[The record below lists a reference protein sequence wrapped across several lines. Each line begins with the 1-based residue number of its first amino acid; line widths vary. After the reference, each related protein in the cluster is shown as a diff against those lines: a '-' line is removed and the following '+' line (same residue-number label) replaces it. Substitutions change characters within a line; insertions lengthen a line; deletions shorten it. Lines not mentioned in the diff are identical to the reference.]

1 MLRSTLLALVLI
13 GAPARAA
20 EPGGQTVRVDPGPN
34 RFDTLTLAARLR
46 ESGRLDEAVSVLAG
60 ATQDPADRDAAGPA
74 LRDLLLAHPPRSA
87 WATAYAAA
95 LETEPVGRDRR
106 LRVHALLA
114 DARHPDPRVR
124 ARAAEG
130 LDALLAADKGD
141 IELRLA
147 VIEAHLRAGRPAQA
161 QAVAKAGG
169 TNARLR
175 TGQVLALIA
184 QGRIDD
190 AIDYDRELVPG
201 ACAATRAPV
210 PCAMGLVDAGHPEA
224 ALTSLR
230 GALGRRDQR
239 APGDRAAIFAA
250 IARIEELR
258 GERAA
263 ALAAWKEA
271 HRLAPDDVLILDGTA
286 LGLVASGQAWAARQ
300 LVGPPEGCGA
310 AARCLA
316 RTVEA
321 ARLATSVDPGAPGAA
336 TDAALEAARRLDP
349 LHPTVARSIAHWHI
363 SRGRPADALQALA
376 AVWESAAADVN
387 VIATQAWAADVAR
400 EPDRAVLAWRR
411 HLSTVQRPAD
421 WERALERMAAVH
433 VQQAEADKARGDLG
447 AAVDAYRIAVAADPR
462 RIDRLQGLGGVLWQA
477 GDLPGAERVYRLAW
491 AQRPQDLDSTRG
503 LVALLRLLGQTGE
516 AARVLQLSGVQ
527 DEALAELEAALEV
540 DALTADARASL
551 AAGRTGE
558 ALARY
563 AALLEMYPGRPGLL
577 HAQADAL
584 LIAERPSEAAAA
596 YARAAAL
603 SPGDPWLP
611 LGEVRA
617 WIAAGDLIRARAR
630 LAAVPATDD
639 AAVQREIAALERA
652 LARAEA
658 AAALSAGDAETA
670 IAAYRSL
677 LAEDPADAETAAA
690 LGNLYL
696 SRWQAAPA
704 RAWFDEAL
712 RLDPTRADAARGLV
726 RVELV
731 AGDLDAAEARAAA
744 LVAEQPGPAH
754 LALVGEIER
763 RRAIE
768 GAAAAAARGDTLL
781 AERLLLDAE
790 ELWPEHPELRVA
802 AADLAFAAG
811 DTAGA
816 WRAVT
821 AVLRA
826 HPTDAAAL
834 AAARRMGPPMG
845 RTAEVLA
852 LHERAVAA
860 GAPPWIAAE
869 ADHLRLQ
876 LALDKAVAEAI
887 RGRAAAARIA
897 IEAVQRKSPPRG
909 ARALTAYGDAWAA
922 AGDPARAI
930 AAYELALQQE
940 PGAGAAALGLAR
952 TLQAQGELAGAEDV
966 LAAQFA
972 RTGDAEA
979 GVALAAVQRARG
991 RASAARRTE
1000 ATLRARATE
1009 DGVIL
1014 SGGPAPAPL
1023 PVLLPPGAPPDALA
1037 ASAADPDAP
1046 PTGQPPDTAARGAV
1060 ALDDPSEDPDRRA
1073 TLDASAGFGWV
1084 TRPGAAGE
1092 QFLNAVTAPL
1102 VVAVGFSGPLS
1113 LEAEAVPV
1121 VLDDGL
1127 RRAEG
1132 TAASVGLRAAGGPG
1146 AASLRVGS
1154 SPTGFATD
1162 PYLVWAA
1169 NASMGVGGGFSAG
1182 LETAR
1187 APVTDSLT
1195 AWAGAFDAA
1204 GRPYGRV
1211 VDTHLGG
1218 QLGWGGAGGQSLGA
1232 IGRVGQSAGLGGM
1245 PIVPWWQVLGYGRV
1259 PLEDDAGRQLALAA
1273 EAIVVDHD
1281 VQVDG
1286 FGPGQGAFFTPDRF
1300 WSAMGKLEAGFQ
1312 LEPGSRW
1319 AACIVGGAGPQQ
1331 VRGEPTL
1338 YLGPGL
1344 YLGYTAQAALQ
1355 AALGGRWSLAAHA
1368 AHLGSLGAWGQ
1379 SWGQLQLRHGAP
1391 PAAPSPTVGSGV
1403 HGPPLGPFNGCG
1415 GDWTGW
1421 TP

>member
-1 MLRSTLLALVLI
+1 MLRSTLLAFVLL
-13 GAPARAA
+13 GAPVRAA
-20 EPGGQTVRVDPGPN
+20 EPSGRTVRVDPGPN
-34 RFDTLTLAARLR
+34 RFDSLSLAARLR
-46 ESGRLDEAVSVLAG
+46 EAGRLDEAVAVLAV
-60 ATQDPADRDAAGPA
+60 ATEDPADRDAAGAA
-74 LRDLLLAHPPRSA
+74 LRDVLLAHPPRAA
-87 WATAYAAA
+87 WASAYTAA

-106 LRVHALLA
+106 LRAQALLA

-124 ARAAEG
+124 ARAAEA
-130 LDALLAADKGD
+130 LDGLLAADKGD

-147 VIEAHLRAGRPAQA
+147 VIDAQLRAGRPAQA
-161 QAVAKAGG
+161 QGTAKAGG

-175 TGQVLALIA
+175 TGQVLALVA
-184 QGRIDD
+184 QGRVDD
-190 AIDYDRELVPG
+190 AIAYDRELVPG

-224 ALTSLR
+224 ALMSLR

-239 APGDRAAIFAA
+239 AAADRAAIFAA

-263 ALAAWKEA
+263 ALAAWKDA
-271 HRLAPDDVLILDGTA
+271 HRLAPEDPLILDGTA
-286 LGLVASGQAWAARQ
+286 LSLVASGQAWAARQ
-300 LVGPPEGCGA
+300 LVGPPEACGTA
-310 AARCLA
+310 PRCLA

-321 ARLATSVDPGAPGAA
+321 ARIATSVDPDAPGAG

-349 LHPTVARSIAHWHI
+349 LHPTVARAVAHWHI
-363 SRGRPADALQALA
+363 ARGRPAEALQALA
-376 AVWESAAADVN
+376 AVWESAAADVD
-387 VIATQAWAADVAR
+387 VIATQAWAADAAH
-400 EPDRAVLAWRR
+400 EPGRAVQAWRR
-411 HLSTVQRPAD
+411 HLATVQRPAD
-421 WERALERMAAVH
+421 WARALDRMAAVH
-433 VQQAEADKARGDLG
+433 VQQAEADKARGALG
-447 AAVDAYRIAVAADPR
+447 SAVDAYRVAVAADPT
-462 RIDRLQGLGGVLWQA
+462 RIDRLQGLGGALWQA
-477 GDLPGAERVYRLAW
+477 GDLAGAERVYRLAW

-563 AALLEMYPGRPGLL
+563 AALQDMYPGRPGLL

-584 LIAERPSEAAAA
+584 LIAERPAEAAAA

-603 SPGDPWLP
+603 SPGDPWLV
-611 LGEVRA
+611 LGEARA
-617 WIAAGDLIRARAR
+617 WIAAGDLPRARAR
-630 LAAVPATDD
+630 RAAVPPTDD
-639 AAVQREIAALERA
+639 AAVQRELAALGRA
-652 LARAEA
+652 LTRAEA
-658 AAALSAGDAETA
+658 AAALAAGDAEAA
-670 IAAYRSL
+670 IAAYRTL
-677 LAEDPADAETAAA
+677 LADDPADADTAAA
-690 LGNLYL
+690 LGGLYL

-704 RAWFDEAL
+704 RAWFEEAL
-712 RLDPTRADAARGLV
+712 RLDASRVDAERGLV
-726 RVELV
+726 RVALV

-744 LVAEQPGPAH
+744 LVAAHPGPAQ
-754 LALVGEIER
+754 LSLVGEIER

-781 AERLLLDAE
+781 AERLLLDAQ
-790 ELWPEHPELRVA
+790 ELWPGHPELRVA
-802 AADLAFAAG
+802 EADLAFAAG
-811 DTAGA
+811 DATAA
-816 WRAVT
+816 WRTVT
-821 AVLRA
+821 AVLRDA
-826 HPTDAAAL
+826 PADAAAL
-834 AAARRMGPPMG
+834 AATRRMGPPLG
-845 RTAEVLA
+845 RTAEVLS

-860 GAPPWIAAE
+860 GAPPWIAEE
-869 ADHLRLQ
+869 AGHLRLQ
-876 LALDKAVAEAI
+876 LALDKAVADAS
-887 RGRAAAARIA
+887 RGKVAAARVA
-897 IEAVQRKSPPRG
+897 IESLQRRSPPRG

-922 AGDPARAI
+922 AGAPARAI

-940 PGAGAAALGLAR
+940 PGAGAAVLGLAR
-952 TLQAQGELAGAEDV
+952 TLQAQGELAAAEVALDT
-966 LAAQFA
+966 QFA

-1000 ATLRARATE
+1000 AALRARATE
-1009 DGVIL
+1009 EGVL
-1014 SGGPAPAPL
+1014 LRAGPAPAPL
-1023 PVLLPPGAPPDALA
+1023 PVILPPGVPPEALAEAADAPASGQSPDSAARDALA
-1037 ASAADPDAP
+1037 LGAPDA
-1046 PTGQPPDTAARGAV
+1046 
-1060 ALDDPSEDPDRRA
+1060 DPDRRA
-1073 TLDASAGFGWV
+1073 AMDASAGFGWV
-1084 TRPGAAGE
+1084 LRPGPAGA
-1092 QFLNAVTAPL
+1092 QFLNAITAPL
-1102 VVAVGFSGPLS
+1102 VVSVGFSGPLS
-1113 LEAEAVPV
+1113 LDAEAVPV

-1132 TAASVGLRAAGGPG
+1132 TAASVGVRASGGPG

-1154 SPTGFATD
+1154 SPTGFATA

-1169 NASMGVGGGFSAG
+1169 QASMAVGGGFSAG

-1218 QLGWGGAGGQSLGA
+1218 QLGWGGADGQSLGA

-1245 PIVPWWQVLGYGRV
+1245 PVVPWWQLLGYGRA

-1286 FGPGQGAFFTPDRF
+1286 FGPGQGAFFTPGRF

-1319 AACIVGGAGPQQ
+1319 AACLVGGAGPQQ
-1331 VRGEPTL
+1331 VRGERTL

-1403 HGPPLGPFNGCG
+1403 HGPPLGPFSGCG

-1421 TP
+1421 SP